1 MDSLKKGLSVVIKT
15 MIGCSLFG
23 LGFNLFLRPNDL
35 NVGGVAGLSMVLVYL
50 TDFATIGTVT
60 ALINLPLFLLA
71 GIKLGRKYFL
81 SSLIGMLLTSI
92 AIDLFSVMPIPDTEP
107 LIGGLYGGVLC
118 GLGLGVIL
126 VAGGS
131 TGGSDIVVRLLK
143 LRWRNV
149 PIGTINIF
157 IDASIVILT
166 AIVFKNMTGALYSGV
181 AIFVSGQVVD
191 AVVYRFDYSK
201 VVMIISRQYNTVAD
215 TISRTLDRG
224 ITFLDGEGYYSR
236 FDTKVI
242 LTVVKR
248 QQLSELKEL
257 VVAVDPDAFVIVQE
271 AHQVLGDGFSR
282 YSKDSL

>member
-92 AIDLFSVMPIPDTEP
+92 AIDLFSVIPIPDTEP

>member
-23 LGFNLFLRPNDL
+23 LGFNLFLKPNDL

-118 GLGLGVIL
+118 GLGLGIIL

>member
-1 MDSLKKGLSVVIKT
+1 MGAFKKALLVIIRT
-15 MIGCSLFG
+15 MIGCSFFG
-23 LGFNLFLRPNDL
+23 LGFNLFLKPNDL
-35 NVGGVAGLSMVLVYL
+35 NVGGVAGLSMVLVHL
-50 TDFATIGTVT
+50 TNFATIGTVT
-60 ALINLPLFLLA
+60 ALINLPLFVLA
-71 GIKLGRKYFL
+71 GIKLGRKYFF
-81 SSLIGMLLTSI
+81 SSLVGMLFTSL
-92 AIDLFSVMPIPDTEP
+92 AIDLFSVMPIPATEP

-118 GLGLGVIL
+118 GLGLGIIL
-126 VAGGS
+126 IAGGS

-149 PIGTINIF
+149 PIGTINII

-166 AIVFKNMTGALYSGV
+166 AIVFRDMRGALYSGV

-201 VVMIISRQYNTVAD
+201 VVLIISKQYNTVAD
-215 TISRTLDRG
+215 TISKQLDRG

-257 VVAVDPDAFVIVQE
+257 VVNVDPNAFVIVQE

>member
-118 GLGLGVIL
+118 GLGLGIIL

>member
-71 GIKLGRKYFL
+71 GIKLGRKYFF

-92 AIDLFSVMPIPDTEP
+92 AIDLFSVIPIPDTEP